1 MYFYCYVKNVLYI
14 CSVKTKEIITIKTLK
29 IMTTD
34 FKFGKKQVKATLV
47 TVVVDGQLYVNTREK
62 IAILLKR
69 DGNILK
75 IDNVPAIYI
84 DRLKKNKNS
93 NEYWRTIHT
102 LLRGFDFLSF

>member
-1 MYFYCYVKNVLYI
+1 
-14 CSVKTKEIITIKTLK
+14 
-29 IMTTD
+29 MTTD

-47 TVVVDGQLYVNTREK
+47 TVLVDGQLYVNKRKK

-75 IDNVPAIYI
+75 IEDVPATYI
-84 DRLKKNKNS
+84 DRLKVKDS

-102 LLRGFDFLSF
+102 LLRGFDFLQF

>member
-1 MYFYCYVKNVLYI
+1 MYFYCYVKIKPYI
-14 CSVKTKEIITIKTLK
+14 CSTKTKQIITIKTLK

-34 FKFGKKQVKATLV
+34 FKFGKQQVKATLV
-47 TVVVDGQLYVNTREK
+47 TVVVDGQLYVNKRK
-62 IAILLKR
+62 RIAILLKR

-75 IDNVPAIYI
+75 IEDVPATYI
-84 DRLKKNKNS
+84 DRLKLKDS

>member
-1 MYFYCYVKNVLYI
+1 MA
-14 CSVKTKEIITIKTLK
+14 T
-29 IMTTD
+29 MD
-34 FKFGKKQVKATLV
+34 FKFGKKEIKATLV
-47 TVVVDGQLYVNTREK
+47 RVVVDGQLYVNKKKR

-75 IDNVPAIYI
+75 IEDVPAIYI
-84 DRLKKNKNS
+84 DRLKLKDS

>member
-1 MYFYCYVKNVLYI
+1 
-14 CSVKTKEIITIKTLK
+14 
-29 IMTTD
+29 MTTN
-34 FKFGKKQVKATLV
+34 FNFGKQQVKATLV
-47 TVVVDGQLYVNTREK
+47 TVLVDGQLYVNKKKR

-75 IDNVPAIYI
+75 IEDVPATYI
-84 DRLKKNKNS
+84 DRLKLKDS